1 MNFAL
6 SEEQQLIRETIHN
19 FVVRECSRDSVKKMD
34 ENREYPAGLF
44 STIQTMGFC
53 GLIVPEE
60 FGGGGPDTMGA
71 VLVVEEL
78 AALYP
83 SLAAI
88 FIASTFCGG
97 NIISSLGSQDQKK
110 RLLPEIVDKASLFAY
125 ALRESDDAYG
135 QFSARTRAVASG
147 NGFVLSG
154 TKVGVRLADRADYYL
169 VLANTDPEKDPEQ
182 GLTVFIVDSK
192 KKGIT
197 VRPTDKVGFDSITI
211 GAVEFNNVA
220 LDASDVLGGPE
231 MINRGWPQLQRIM
244 ESENL
249 EVAGVALGMAQGA
262 YEYATRYAKD
272 RVQFG
277 KPIIDFGAVR
287 HMLADMAIQI
297 KGARLIAYQA
307 AWLNDKGEN
316 PAIESVMARYHA
328 VGAAS
333 AAALNCVQ
341 VLGGYGYAREYDAQR
356 YLRDAVVM
364 LTGGESVEV
373 IKENIAKSLALEA

>member
-34 ENREYPAGLF
+34 ERREYPAGLF
-44 STIQTMGFC
+44 KKIQDMGFC
-53 GLIVPEE
+53 GLLVPETY
-60 FGGGGPDTMGA
+60 GGGGPNTIGA

-83 SLAAI
+83 PLAAI

-97 NIISSLGSQDQKK
+97 NIISALGSPDQKK
-110 RLLPEIVDKASLFAY
+110 RLLPAVVDEATLFAY

-135 QFSARTRAVASG
+135 QFSATTRAVASG
-147 NGFVLSG
+147 NGFVLNG
-154 TKVGVRLADRADYYL
+154 AKVGVRLADRADHFL
-169 VLANTDPEKDPEQ
+169 VLASTDPEKEQ
-182 GLTVFIVDSK
+182 ERGLTLFIVDSK
-192 KKGIT
+192 KKGIA
-197 VRPTDKVGFDSITI
+197 VKPMDKVGFDSINI
-211 GAVEFNNVA
+211 GTVLFEDVS
-220 LDASDVLGGPE
+220 LDASDVLGGPG
-231 MINRGWPQLQRIM
+231 MVDKGWTQLQRIM
-244 ESENL
+244 ESENI

-262 YEYATRYAKD
+262 YEYASQYARD

-277 KPIIDFGAVR
+277 KPIIEFGAVR

-297 KGARLIAYQA
+297 SGARLIAYQA

-328 VGAAS
+328 VGAANT
-333 AAALNCVQ
+333 AAFNCVQ

-364 LTGGESVEV
+364 LTGGESAEV
-373 IKENIAKSLALEA
+373 IKENIARSLALEA